1 MVRPIAIRKAFTTV
15 VSARKNVVVLKEN
28 KPGKTAA
35 IGAGIVGLGATLA
48 APFTAGA
55 SLAALPAA
63 AGTAAAG
70 TAAAGTAA
78 AGTAA
83 AGAGTALA
91 SGATGAATGAAGTT
105 AATGLG
111 SKLLQGAKK
120 IGVTDPKKTV
130 GDMAQQASA
139 QHTQN
144 QQQIKQNNLEAAQNV
159 ADKAKEAAAVTKA
172 WKFPNRLMHP
182 EFAKFRKEII
192 ESAKKAPH
200 KTESHWNDRMG
211 RGRPNEARYIPNQHF
226 EHMGKQ
232 HNITPYQI
240 SYAMMEYLKNKGHI
254 DEDNHDAV
262 AIRELLHTDEP
273 HPKPH
278 QVRRGMEH
286 IFSPIMEIGTLRGKS
301 AHPEPV
307 DPYGAK
313 TQHINPIDVAEKIAV
328 EESSRPPIQ
337 RRSVGIVRE
346 HLPSKRAFTPED
358 ELVDSFS
365 SKYENEL
372 AGKFKREDL
381 LQQGVDYR
389 TQKEYEQKQKQEEAA
404 RQAEQARQEEEAKQ
418 QELAN
423 QPVQVIPAGPGM
435 YFVNGKLM
443 TAEEAKASGY
453 IMQSQP
459 MDLAWRMLFK
469 AGVEVHHQEPLPEE
483 FTQDISLLDRN
494 HQMNATENGTMIDN
508 ISPHMLRTIELMAQN
523 YKDDENIEPKP
534 FVMPT
539 LRY

>member
-1 MVRPIAIRKAFTTV
+1 MVRPIAVRKA
-15 VSARKNVVVLKEN
+15 
-28 KPGKTAA
+28 
-35 IGAGIVGLGATLA
+35 
-48 APFTAGA
+48 AP
-55 SLAALPAA
+55 LAALPAIVGAAGNVTVAGAGTGAVA
-63 AGTAAAG
+63 AGT
-70 TAAAGTAA
+70 
-78 AGTAA
+78 
-83 AGAGTALA
+83 GTALA

-226 EHMGKQ
+226 EHMGEQ

-307 DPYGAK
+307 DPHGVK
-313 TQHINPIDVAEKIAV
+313 TQHINPIDVAEQITP
-328 EESSRPPIQ
+328 SNPLSTRPVKV
-337 RRSVGIVRE
+337 RSKSIVRE
-346 HLPSKRAFTPED
+346 HLPSKRAFIPED

-372 AGKFKREDL
+372 ANKFKHEDL

-404 RQAEQARQEEEAKQ
+404 RQVEQARQEEKTKQ
-418 QELAN
+418 QKLTN
-423 QPVQVIPAGPGM
+423 QPVQVTPAGPGY
-435 YFVNGKLM
+435 YFVNRQLVSEDD
-443 TAEEAKASGY
+443 ARASGY
-453 IMQSQP
+453 IKSQP
-459 MDLAWRMLFK
+459 MDLAWQMLFK

-483 FTQDISLLDRN
+483 FTQDIGLLDRN

>member
-55 SLAALPAA
+55 SLAALP
-63 AGTAAAG
+63 
-70 TAAAGTAA
+70 AA

-144 QQQIKQNNLEAAQNV
+144 QQQMKQNNLEAAQNV
-159 ADKAKEAAAVTKA
+159 ADKAKEAAAVTK
-172 WKFPNRLMHP
+172 
-182 EFAKFRKEII
+182 
-192 ESAKKAPH
+192 
-200 KTESHWNDRMG
+200 
-211 RGRPNEARYIPNQHF
+211 
-226 EHMGKQ
+226 
-232 HNITPYQI
+232 
-240 SYAMMEYLKNKGHI
+240 
-254 DEDNHDAV
+254 
-262 AIRELLHTDEP
+262 
-273 HPKPH
+273 
-278 QVRRGMEH
+278 
-286 IFSPIMEIGTLRGKS
+286 
-301 AHPEPV
+301 
-307 DPYGAK
+307 
-313 TQHINPIDVAEKIAV
+313 
-328 EESSRPPIQ
+328 
-337 RRSVGIVRE
+337 SV
-346 HLPSKRAFTPED
+346 
-358 ELVDSFS
+358 
-365 SKYENEL
+365 
-372 AGKFKREDL
+372 
-381 LQQGVDYR
+381 
-389 TQKEYEQKQKQEEAA
+389 
-404 RQAEQARQEEEAKQ
+404 
-418 QELAN
+418 
-423 QPVQVIPAGPGM
+423 
-435 YFVNGKLM
+435 FV
-443 TAEEAKASGY
+443 
-453 IMQSQP
+453 
-459 MDLAWRMLFK
+459 K

-494 HQMNATENGTMIDN
+494 HQMNPTENGTMINN